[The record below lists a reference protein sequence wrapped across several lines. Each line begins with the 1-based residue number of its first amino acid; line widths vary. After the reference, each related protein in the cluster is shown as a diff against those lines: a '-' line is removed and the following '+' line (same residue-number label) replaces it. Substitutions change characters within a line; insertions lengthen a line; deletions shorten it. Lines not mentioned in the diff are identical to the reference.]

1 MFSRVVNLVVAFLII
16 EAVVYSGWAQESRGT
31 ILGRVTDSS
40 GLLVPGVSVQVT
52 NIATGVT
59 LKGATND
66 EGNYFFSFLIPGMYR
81 VTAEKQGFKRSVRDA
96 IEVNVNARLELNL
109 SLEIGAMADTIT
121 VTGEAPLL
129 DTTNASVGRVIDS
142 RETRELP
149 LNHGNPFNLIR
160 LSGGV
165 NFTDQAI
172 KDQPWQTLNTNY
184 AMAGSRASKLE
195 FTLDGASNTLHDQ
208 ARGSVA
214 AAWTPPGDTVAEF
227 KVQTATF
234 DVTTGQTEGGV
245 INISLKS
252 GTNQLHGSGYW
263 GKQTPSMNANLWFSN
278 RAGVPRGDFKYNRF
292 GGTLTGPVILPK
304 LYNGKNRTFFVF
316 AYEWIKSV
324 SAQPDKSDRQE
335 HPEILSNARSGP
347 RHDRWRQ

>member
-195 FTLDGASNTLHDQ
+195 FTLDGASNTLEIRDQ
-208 ARGSVA
+208 P
-214 AAWTPPGDTVAEF
+214 TPRLRLL
-227 KVQTATF
+227 
-234 DVTTGQTEGGV
+234 GQTDSLDERESVVLQPGGSAARRLQV
-245 INISLKS
+245 QSFRR
-252 GTNQLHGSGYW
+252 HAYR
-263 GKQTPSMNANLWFSN
+263 PSH
-278 RAGVPRGDFKYNRF
+278 
-292 GGTLTGPVILPK
+292 
-304 LYNGKNRTFFVF
+304 
-316 AYEWIKSV
+316 
-324 SAQPDKSDRQE
+324 SAQVIQREEPHIFRVR
-335 HPEILSNARSGP
+335 L
-347 RHDRWRQ
+347 